1 MLSSKE
7 ECKEEDFGEYV
18 VVSPLS
24 SIEEIVEFEAPT
36 ISSDEQVS
44 SMEEDVFSKEAV
56 SSKEDESEEEDEDVS
71 PEENASPEE
80 DVSSEEDESEEED
93 EFEEEDDVEEEL
105 ESVILEEVS
114 SEEELSEFIMILLR
128 SSVSFHSFPCL
139 NSHDFVCN
147 CIIAA
152 IAIAIAV
159 ELLSFQTTYDTFF

>member
-7 ECKEEDFGEYV
+7 ECKQDDFGEYM

-71 PEENASPEE
+71 PEENASLEE
-80 DVSSEEDESEEED
+80 DVSSEEDES
-93 EFEEEDDVEEEL
+93 EEEDDVEEEL

-128 SSVSFHSFPCL
+128 SSVRFHSFPCL